1 MKKNSFK
8 GLAAVALIGASVTGC
23 KLLGDLDY
31 ELDHDPV
38 QMHGDSVRV
47 KVTVTVPKKGIHKKV
62 VAEITPK
69 LGNKEYK
76 VITIQ
81 GEKAEGNGIVIPK
94 EGKKVSYEDVVP
106 YDPSMENS
114 DLTISGVARKKKK
127 EIEVPETKIAD
138 GTIITPFWVQ
148 PDDKALIG
156 NDAFQ
161 RVTEEMTMAQINYL
175 KGKHNVRST
184 EYKDQDVKDIQA
196 FMADAQTNVKVEP
209 KRVDLVAYA
218 SPEGEV
224 AKNNDLAGNRATTGK
239 EASIEI
245 AKKAKNE
252 KLQGE
257 DLYNP
262 QPKGEDW
269 EGFKSQLDSVPEK
282 KIPAEEKAL
291 IVRILEMYKD
301 PQTRETEMKKLS
313 KTFRVLEKEVLPP
326 LRRTQIQLVY
336 DLTGYSDEE
345 LIALSKSNPDTLNVE
360 ELLFT
365 ATLTE
370 DLNEKLRLY
379 KEVQRQ
385 YPDDWRGYNNVG
397 YVYYMQNKLDDAKS
411 EFEKASAK
419 EEHDEIFNNLGIIA
433 RIQGDRVK
441 GKELLEKAGG
451 SDETKYNLGII
462 AIQDG
467 DYETAISNMG
477 DNKTFNKALG
487 QLLHEQYEDALKTI
501 DESDDKETAI
511 GYYLKAIL
519 GSRQGNFDMVKN
531 NLKSAVAKDAS
542 LKAKAAKD
550 REFIKFFENAEFQ
563 AIVQ

>member
-8 GLAAVALIGASVTGC
+8 GLVAVALIGASVTGC

-69 LGNKEYK
+69 LGNTEFKM
-76 VITIQ
+76 ITIQ
-81 GEKAEGNGIVIPK
+81 GEKAEGNGIVVPK
-94 EGKKVSYEDVVP
+94 DGKKISYEDVVP
-106 YDPSMENS
+106 YDPSMENA
-114 DLTISGVARKKKK
+114 DLNISGTARKKKK

-138 GTIITPFWVQ
+138 GTIVTPFWVQ
-148 PDDKALIG
+148 PDDKPLLG

-161 RVTEEMTMAQINYL
+161 RVTEEVTKAQINYA
-175 KGKHNVRST
+175 KAKFNVRSG
-184 EYKDQDVKDIQA
+184 EYRDQDIKDLQA
-196 FMADAQTNVKVEP
+196 FMEDAQTNVKVEP
-209 KRVDLVAYA
+209 KRVDLISYA

-224 AKNNDLAGNRATTGK
+224 AKNNDLAGNRATSGK
-239 EASIEI
+239 EASIKI

-257 DLYNP
+257 VYNP

-269 EGFKSQLDSVPEK
+269 DGFAALLDSSDIADKE
-282 KIPAEEKAL
+282 L
-291 IVRILEMYKD
+291 IKRVLTMYKD
-301 PQTRETEMKKLS
+301 PATREAEIKKMA
-313 KTFRVLEKEVLPP
+313 KTYRELERKILPP
-326 LRRTQIQLVY
+326 LRRTQIHLVY

-345 LIALSKSNPDTLNVE
+345 LIALSKSNPDTLTVE

-365 ATLTE
+365 ATLGE
-370 DLNEKLRLY
+370 DMNEKLRLY
-379 KEVQRQ
+379 KEVQRI
-385 YPDDWRGYNNVG
+385 YPEDWRGYNNVG
-397 YVYYMQNKLDDAKS
+397 YVYYMQNKLDDAKA
-411 EFEKASAK
+411 EFEKAAAK
-419 EEHDEIFNNLGIIA
+419 GDHDEVFNNLGIVA
-433 RIQGDRVK
+433 RIQGDRKK
-441 GKELLEKAGG
+441 GKELLEKSGG

-477 DNKTFNKALG
+477 DKKTFNKALA
-487 QLLHEQYEDALKTI
+487 QVLSEQYDDALATI
-501 DESDDKETAI
+501 DGSDDKETAI
-511 GYYLKAIL
+511 GYYLKAII

-531 NLKSAVAKDAS
+531 NLKSAVSKDSS

-550 REFIKFFENAEFQ
+550 REFIKFFENGEFQ

>member
-8 GLAAVALIGASVTGC
+8 GLVAVALLGASVTGC

-76 VITIQ
+76 MITIQ
-81 GEKAEGNGIVIPK
+81 GEKAEGNGIVVPK
-94 EGKKVSYEDVVP
+94 DGKKISYEDVVP
-106 YDPSMENS
+106 YDPSMENA

-138 GTIITPFWVQ
+138 GTIVTPFWVQ
-148 PDDKALIG
+148 PDDKPLLG

-161 RVTEEMTMAQINYL
+161 RVTEEVTKAQINYL
-175 KGKHNVRST
+175 KGKHNVRAT
-184 EYKDQDVKDIQA
+184 EYKDQDIKDIQA

-209 KRVDLVAYA
+209 KRVDLVSYA

-224 AKNNDLAGNRATTGK
+224 AKNNDLAGNRATSGK
-239 EASIEI
+239 EASMEI

-252 KLQGE
+252 KLQGG
-257 DLYNP
+257 DIYNP

-269 EGFKSQLDSVPEK
+269 EGFAALLDSSDIDDKE
-282 KIPAEEKAL
+282 L
-291 IVRILEMYKD
+291 IKRVLEMYKD
-301 PQTRETEMKKLS
+301 PATREAEIKKMA
-313 KTFRVLEKEVLPP
+313 KTYRELEKKVLPP
-326 LRRTQIQLVY
+326 LRRTQIHLVY

-345 LIALSKSNPDTLNVE
+345 LIALSKSNPDTLTVE

-370 DLNEKLRLY
+370 DLNEKMRLY
-379 KEVQRQ
+379 KEVQRL
-385 YPDDWRGYNNVG
+385 YGDDWRGYNNVG

-411 EFEKASAK
+411 EFEKAAAK
-419 EEHDEIFNNLGIIA
+419 GDHDEVFNNLGIVA
-433 RIQGDRVK
+433 RIQGDRKK
-441 GKELLEKAGG
+441 GKELLEKSGG

-477 DNKTFNKALG
+477 DNTTFNKALA
-487 QLLHEQYEDALKTI
+487 QLLNEQYADALSTI
-501 DESDDKETAI
+501 DGSDDKETAI

-550 REFIKFFENAEFQ
+550 REFIKFFENGEFQ

>member
-1 MKKNSFK
+1 MKKNSLK
-8 GLAAVALIGASVTGC
+8 GLMAIALLGATVSGC

-69 LGNKEYK
+69 LGNTEFKM
-76 VITIQ
+76 ITIQ
-81 GEKAEGNGIVIPK
+81 GEKAEGNGVVIPK

-106 YDPSMENS
+106 YDASMENA
-114 DLTISGVARKKKK
+114 DLNISGVARKGKK
-127 EIEVPETKIAD
+127 EIEVPVTKIAD
-138 GTIITPFWVQ
+138 GTIVTPFWVQ
-148 PDDKALIG
+148 NDDKPLLG

-161 RVTEEMTMAQINYL
+161 RVTEEVTKAQINYL

-184 EYKDQDVKDIQA
+184 EYRDQDIKDIEA

-224 AKNNDLAGNRATTGK
+224 SMNNDLAGNRSTSGK
-239 EASIEI
+239 EASMKI
-245 AKKAKNE
+245 AEKAKNE
-252 KLQGE
+252 KLQTE
-257 DLYNP
+257 EVYNP

-269 EGFKSQLDSVPEK
+269 EGFAALLDSSDIADKE
-282 KIPAEEKAL
+282 L
-291 IVRILEMYKD
+291 IKRVLEMYKD
-301 PQTRETEMKKLS
+301 PATREQEIRKMA
-313 KTFRVLEKEVLPP
+313 KTYRELEKKILPP
-326 LRRTQIQLVY
+326 LRRTQIHLVY

-345 LIALSKSNPDTLNVE
+345 LIALSKSNPDTLTVE

-379 KEVQRQ
+379 KEVQRL
-385 YPDDWRGYNNVG
+385 YPEDWRGYNNAG
-397 YVYYMQNKLDDAKS
+397 YVYYMQNKLDDAKA
-411 EFEKASAK
+411 EFEKSAAK
-419 EEHDEIFNNLGIIA
+419 NETDETYNNLGMIA
-433 RIQGDRVK
+433 RIQGDRK
-441 GKELLEKAGG
+441 KAKELLEKAGS

-462 AIQDG
+462 AIQNG

-477 DNKTFNKALG
+477 DNKTFNKALA
-487 QLLHEQYEDALKTI
+487 QVLNEVYDEALTTI
-501 DESDDKETAI
+501 DASEDKETAI
-511 GYYLKAIL
+511 GYYLKAII

-531 NLKSAVAKDAS
+531 NLKSAIAKDAA